1 MISANMPYKKSFKT
15 INGKSI
21 AFVDVGEGDPIVLLH
36 GNPTSSYLWRNVIPH
51 LEGMGR
57 VIAPDL
63 IGQGDSDK
71 LPASDGP
78 DRYSFQVA
86 YDYLAGLLDELDA
99 NQNVTLVIHDWGSA
113 LGFYWAQQHGAAVK
127 GIAYMEGIVCPVGWE
142 DWPESARGIFKGFRS
157 DKGED
162 LILQRNMFVEAVL
175 PSSVIRKLDAE
186 EMEHYRRAFSTP
198 DDHLEGMGRVIAPDL
213 IGQGDSD
220 KLPASDGPDRYS
232 FQVAYDYLAGL
243 LDELD
248 ANQNVTLVIHDWG
261 SALGFYWA
269 QQHGAAVKGIA
280 YMEGIVCPVGWED
293 WPESAR
299 GIFKG
304 FRSDKG
310 EDLILQRNMF
320 VEAVLPS
327 SVIRKLD
334 AEEMEHYRRAFSTPD
349 DRQPTLNWPRQIPID
364 GEPEH
369 MVKLVDSYGQWM
381 LENTSLPKLF
391 INATPGSILTGKA
404 REFCRTWPNQR
415 EVTVAGT
422 HFIQE
427 DSPDEIG
434 SAVAEWLN
442 SL

>member
-71 LPASDGP
+71 LPASDGS

-86 YDYLAGLLDELDA
+86 YGYLAGLLDELDA

-113 LGFYWAQQHGAAVK
+113 LGFYWAQRHSAAVK

-175 PSSVIRKLDAE
+175 PSSVIRKL
-186 EMEHYRRAFSTP
+186 
-198 DDHLEGMGRVIAPDL
+198 G
-213 IGQGDSD
+213 
-220 KLPASDGPDRYS
+220 
-232 FQVAYDYLAGL
+232 
-243 LDELD
+243 
-248 ANQNVTLVIHDWG
+248 
-261 SALGFYWA
+261 
-269 QQHGAAVKGIA
+269 
-280 YMEGIVCPVGWED
+280 
-293 WPESAR
+293 
-299 GIFKG
+299 
-304 FRSDKG
+304 
-310 EDLILQRNMF
+310 
-320 VEAVLPS
+320 
-327 SVIRKLD
+327 

-427 DSPDEIG
+427 DSPNEIG

-442 SL
+442 NL

>member
-15 INGKSI
+15 INSKSI

-175 PSSVIRKLDAE
+175 PSSVIRKL
-186 EMEHYRRAFSTP
+186 
-198 DDHLEGMGRVIAPDL
+198 
-213 IGQGDSD
+213 
-220 KLPASDGPDRYS
+220 
-232 FQVAYDYLAGL
+232 
-243 LDELD
+243 
-248 ANQNVTLVIHDWG
+248 
-261 SALGFYWA
+261 
-269 QQHGAAVKGIA
+269 GAK
-280 YMEGIVCPVGWED
+280 
-293 WPESAR
+293 
-299 GIFKG
+299 
-304 FRSDKG
+304 
-310 EDLILQRNMF
+310 
-320 VEAVLPS
+320 
-327 SVIRKLD
+327 
-334 AEEMEHYRRAFSTPD
+334 EMEHYRRAFSTPD

-442 SL
+442 HL